1 MAKRVSLKALPVGEP
16 GARLHITTKDG
27 RTLTN
32 YKATPDRWPTVRFPT
47 RQEMLDKFMQ
57 QVDFSGRLEHG
68 RAKEIIAMIDDLEG
82 LDDMSKLTAMLPA

>member
-1 MAKRVSLKALPVGEP
+1 
-16 GARLHITTKDG
+16 
-27 RTLTN
+27 
-32 YKATPDRWPTVRFPT
+32 
-47 RQEMLDKFMQ
+47 MQ